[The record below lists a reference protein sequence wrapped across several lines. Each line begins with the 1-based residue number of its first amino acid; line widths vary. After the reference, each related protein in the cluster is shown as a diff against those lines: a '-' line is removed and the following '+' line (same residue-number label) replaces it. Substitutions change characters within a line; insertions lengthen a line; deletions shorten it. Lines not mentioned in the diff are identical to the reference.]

1 MNVAETMAPL
11 VAAGLGG
18 NTSAH
23 VTCWDGSELGP
34 PGAPL
39 QLTITSPHALR
50 RLLWAPNQL
59 GFARAYVSGDI
70 LIGGDLLTA
79 LSVLEQ
85 AADPEYGPGVVIDGS
100 TRRAIMAAALRLG
113 IVGRPPR
120 PPAEEAKLGGLRHS
134 TSRAAKAIAHHYDV
148 GNEFYELVLGRSMVY
163 SCAYF
168 DQEPGPAFGLDEAQ
182 LAKCDL
188 VSRKLGLEPGMRV
201 LDVGCGWGAFVCN
214 AARRY
219 GVEAVGITLSQEQAD
234 YARRRAI
241 EEGVAD
247 RVEIRAQDY
256 RDVSDGKFD
265 AIASIGMAEHV
276 GQAMLPTYSGH
287 LFTLLSPGGRLL
299 NHAISRRPGP
309 PERYSR
315 TSFIDRYVFPDGEL
329 EPLSVM
335 VGALEEAGFEVRDV
349 ESLREHYALTL
360 RAWVANLEAGWDR
373 AVALSTPGRARVW
386 RLYMAGSALAF
397 EGNRIGVNQVLAV
410 RPGLRGVS
418 GMPRSRA
425 LLLMADTPAPT
436 VPEPDVV
443 APTGVPPAVVAPVVA
458 PPDVAPPDVAPPDVA
473 PPVAAPPVVASPVSP
488 GA

>member
-1 MNVAETMAPL
+1 MNVAEVMAPL

-18 NTSAH
+18 STEVH
-23 VTCWDGSELGP
+23 LTCWDGSELGP

-59 GFARAYVSGDI
+59 GFARAYVSGD
-70 LIGGDLLTA
+70 LLVGGDLLTA
-79 LSVLEQ
+79 LSALEQ
-85 AADPEYGPGVVIDGS
+85 VADPEFGPGVVVDGS
-100 TRRAIMAAALRLG
+100 TRRAIVAAALRLG
-113 IVGRPPR
+113 IVGRPPP
-120 PPAEEAKLGGLRHS
+120 PPAEESKLGGLRHS
-134 TSRAAKAIAHHYDV
+134 KARSAKAIAHHYDV
-148 GNEFYELVLGRSMVY
+148 GNEFYQLVLGPTMTY

-182 LAKCDL
+182 VAKCDL

-214 AARRY
+214 AARHY

-247 RVEIRAQDY
+247 RVEIRVQDY
-256 RDVSDGKFD
+256 RDVHDGPFD

-276 GQAMLPTYSGH
+276 GQAMLPTYSAN
-287 LFTLLSPGGRLL
+287 LFALLSPGGRLL

-309 PERYSR
+309 PDRFSR

-329 EPLSVM
+329 EPMSVM
-335 VGALEEAGFEVRDV
+335 VGALEEVGFEVRDV

-373 AVALSTPGRARVW
+373 AVELSSAGRARVW
-386 RLYMAGSALAF
+386 RLYMAGSALGF
-397 EGNRIGVNQVLAV
+397 EGNRVGVNQVLAV
-410 RPGLRGVS
+410 RPQVRGAS
-418 GMPRSRA
+418 GMPRSRSWLFA
-425 LLLMADTPAPT
+425 PEDSAPA
-436 VPEPDVV
+436 VGAPDIVV
-443 APTGVPPAVVAPVVA
+443 APA
-458 PPDVAPPDVAPPDVA
+458 
-473 PPVAAPPVVASPVSP
+473 VSP
-488 GA
+488 GV